1 MPPRETELMKF
12 TQEAKSS
19 KELVYAVYIALSLMF
34 PSLFHN
40 FLFMQSGPYGGNGH
54 SYFVKHGG
62 MICKLM
68 DYTIYSSFS
77 WLIISVLTT
86 HLVSLKA
93 PGFCIPVPSHQ
104 DTCC

>member
-19 KELVYAVYIALSLMF
+19 KELVYAVYIALSWMF

-54 SYFVKHGG
+54 S
-62 MICKLM
+62 
-68 DYTIYSSFS
+68 
-77 WLIISVLTT
+77 
-86 HLVSLKA
+86 
-93 PGFCIPVPSHQ
+93 
-104 DTCC
+104 